1 MLIDTDVII
10 WYMRGNENAFQIIES
25 QTQFHISVITFM
37 EVVQG
42 LRNKKELS
50 NFRRALRD
58 WNADVIYINEEIS
71 IKAMFYV
78 ERFFLSHSIQLADA
92 LIASTALSH
101 GLTILTANIK
111 HYQMIHGIQ
120 LKRFYP

>member
-10 WYMRGNENAFQIIES
+10 WYMRGNENAFRIIES
-25 QTQFHISVITFM
+25 QAQFHISVITFM

-42 LRNKKELS
+42 LRNKRELN

-101 GLTILTANIK
+101 GLSILTANIK

-120 LKRFYP
+120 LKHFYP